1 MKGKTYIKFFRS
13 GSTLKLL
20 KDPKLFALFTL
31 IAIRARRTDEVCL
44 EDLNMGE
51 AFLGDHEVVG
61 LSRQEYRTRIEK
73 LRKLGLITYRTTHN
87 GTIATIINKDI
98 YDINIKY
105 KNHEINQQATGRQPS
120 GNQQLTG
127 NKNEKNEKNE
137 IKMNNNKNSKKNGFK
152 EYDTKTGKNR
162 FKFEK
167 EPDYRPQF

>member
-1 MKGKTYIKFFRS
+1 MEGKTYIKLFRS
-13 GSTLKLL
+13 GSTLELL
-20 KDPKLFALFTL
+20 KEPKLYALFTL

-44 EDLNMGE
+44 ENLNMGE

-73 LRKLGLITYRTTHN
+73 LRKLGLITYRTTNN

-98 YDINIKY
+98 YDTNIKY
-105 KNHEINQQATGRQPS
+105 KNHEINRQATGRQPS

-127 NKNEKNEKNE
+127 NKNEKNE
-137 IKMNNNKNSKKNGFK
+137 IKMNNIKNSGKNGFK

>member
-1 MKGKTYIKFFRS
+1 MEEKTYIKLFRS
-13 GSTLKLL
+13 GSTLELL
-20 KDPKLFALFTL
+20 KEPKLYALFTL
-31 IAIRARRTDEVCL
+31 IAIRARRTDEICL
-44 EDLNMGE
+44 EDLNVGE
-51 AFLGDHEVVG
+51 AFMGDHEAVG

-105 KNHEINQQATGRQPS
+105 KNHEINQQPTGKQPA

-127 NKNEKNEKNE
+127 NKNEKNE
-137 IKMNNNKNSKKNGFK
+137 IKMNNNKYSGKNGFK

-167 EPDYRPQF
+167 EPDYRPRF

>member
-1 MKGKTYIKFFRS
+1 MEEKTYVKLYRTDEAIE
-13 GSTLKLL
+13 LL
-20 KDPKLFALFTL
+20 KFPKTFALFTL
-31 IAIRARRTDEVCL
+31 IALRARRTDTMNIQG
-44 EDLNMGE
+44 LNVGE

-61 LSRQEYRTRIEK
+61 LTRQEYRTRLKK
-73 LRKLGLITYRTTHN
+73 LRKLKLITYRTTN
-87 GTIATIINKDI
+87 KGTIATIINKDI

-105 KNHEINQQATGRQPS
+105 KNHEINQHATGKQPS